1 MSFVVAGALCFA
13 ELGTVIPR
21 SGGEYIYI
29 LETFSRHSVFWG
41 ELPAFLCSWTYLL
54 VLKPAVCAVII
65 MTCAEYAIEP
75 FSATIG
81 LHELDESDKRTVIKL
96 LAVMFLAIITY
107 INLMSTKLYVH
118 INNVF
123 TYGKLAACLLII
135 GVGIWQLAIGNTAN
149 LSSGFVGTT
158 SDPGRIALAF
168 YNGLWAYDGWASVT
182 ILTEEIKNPE
192 K

>member
-1 MSFVVAGALCFA
+1 M
-13 ELGTVIPR
+13 
-21 SGGEYIYI
+21 
-29 LETFSRHSVFWG
+29 LETFRPHNVFWG

-65 MTCAEYAIEP
+65 MTCAEYAIQP
-75 FSATIG
+75 FSDLIG
-81 LHELDESDKRTVIKL
+81 LHELDGSDQRTIIKL
-96 LAVMFLAIITY
+96 LAIMFLLAITY
-107 INLMSTKLYVH
+107 INLVSTKLYVH

-135 GVGIWQLAIGNTAN
+135 LLGIWQLTIGNTAN
-149 LSSGFVGTT
+149 LSSGFAGTT